1 LTEEGAHVVVTDRDG
16 AALREKARQWAGVV
30 QADLATAEGADHAV
44 STVWEIFG
52 GSPDILINNRK

>member
-1 LTEEGAHVVVTDRDG
+1 MVVTDRNG